1 MSDRPNVAKIVR
13 ENMDQLQAEIEE
25 RKREAGSYE
34 SLLHARREAY
44 QESGVP
50 ISKDEATDLVRRHSA
65 LPPYS
70 DEKLDQEALQEHF
83 DNRDTEFN
91 MLIMRAL
98 RSVEDV
104 AEIEEMAEVDPL
116 FFDALLRAAT
126 IVFNP
131 EYDHLYFPT
140 KERLFR
146 WFKDVG
152 NGRISRPTRH
162 KRHPADY
169 GFQPP
174 VSPRP
179 NKSLC
184 DGNRIIRRAEAQA
197 LFREG
202 IKRGMLSAC
211 TEGELPKYVWA
222 VDEYGHVYEA
232 KRGGDGSEY
241 HGYELGD
248 DDGDMKRLVIKEW
261 NLRCQTNS

>member
-162 KRHPADY
+162 KRGRNPYKNLLRDVFFHQVVQDLMSCGLAKIT
-169 GFQPP
+169 
-174 VSPRP
+174 
-179 NKSLC
+179 N
-184 DGNRIIRRAEAQA
+184 EATD
-197 LFREG
+197 
-202 IKRGMLSAC
+202 KTTPSAC
-211 TEGELPKYVWA
+211 GVVAEFWGLLEADAVRKA
-222 VDEYGHVYEA
+222 VDRVE
-232 KRGGDGSEY
+232 KLSSET
-241 HGYELGD
+241 E
-248 DDGDMKRLVIKEW
+248 
-261 NLRCQTNS
+261 